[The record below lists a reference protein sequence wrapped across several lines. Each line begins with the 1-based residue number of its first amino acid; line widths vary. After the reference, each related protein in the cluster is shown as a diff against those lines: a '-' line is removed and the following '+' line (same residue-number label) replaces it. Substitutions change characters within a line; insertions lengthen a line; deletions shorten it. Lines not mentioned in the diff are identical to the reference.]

1 VTAPGA
7 ASNFIKLPPIAFLPG
22 AHTNIHAKPC
32 VSLSRSAPAVLTS
45 VLRLLAKIGC
55 SSLPK
60 GSPMS
65 LPAIPQRLGGT
76 SGRRKPCRG
85 AAPRYCKTQGTGN
98 FPCVMFQTRYCG
110 KSFAERAS
118 PKTSLRNG
126 DIAET
131 TQRRTAARTDR
142 GGGLKQN
149 SSVECGKGMRSGVHD
164 KEPLLAGVWKEK
176 VATSDC
182 RDRPGRRDLHGRRG
196 RARRHHRHVHH
207 GLRRHRRRRNRAR
220 HHRRRVAPGDELR

>member
-1 VTAPGA
+1 MP
-7 ASNFIKLPPIAFLPG
+7 SLAFPFRVPRQ
-22 AHTNIHAKPC
+22 PC
-32 VSLSRSAPAVLTS
+32 SRLYYGC
-45 VLRLLAKIGC
+45 LLAKIGC

-65 LPAIPQRLGGT
+65 LPGIPQRPGGT

-110 KSFAERAS
+110 KSFAERAG

-126 DIAET
+126 DITET

-142 GGGLKQN
+142 GGGLKQS
-149 SSVECGKGMRSGVHD
+149 SSVECGRGMRSAVHD

-196 RARRHHRHVHH
+196 RARRHHRRHVHH
-207 GLRRHRRRRNRAR
+207 VLRRHRRRNRAP